1 MTADATVFDMCT
13 AIALYMCIIIII
25 IMFIIFMWVAFN
37 TSYNLATSQ

>member
-25 IMFIIFMWVAFN
+25 IIMFIIFMWVAFN
-37 TSYNLATSQ
+37 TSYESCN